1 MYLVKQYQDKKLLLT
16 ELQQSTHSLFFY
28 IICSL
33 TLFVLFAQQVLFD
46 VVHQGNSV
54 SSNTETIW
62 LKDQIVYYYYYCVL
76 CVLNYLLLER

>member
-46 VVHQGNSV
+46 VHQGNSV